1 MLNTMNLLLLSS
13 KPRWRMDGGRR
24 VVVFA
29 LALMLG
35 LLLGGVAHTVT
46 LANATFVAPQVIIT
60 QYPDDAG
67 GVSFESEDVLDGFV
81 PLCHGWITIKKV
93 TNPSGADATFEFVPS
108 YSGNFFL
115 SDGETNSSGQLSTNP
130 DPQVYSVTEIT
141 QPGWDL
147 TSATC
152 SDGSDPSHIELS
164 TGETVVC
171 TFENTQRGQIIVEKV
186 TVPSGASDTFEF
198 NPSYGTNFTLSDG
211 QTHASGALAPGVYSV
226 TEMAQTGWYLAS
238 AICSDG
244 STPSAIDLAAGE
256 TVTCTF
262 ENTQQLGGL
271 EVTKVVDWNGV
282 APDSEQSFEICI
294 AGPSYPGGDCQYVD
308 YLGGTMTWMDL
319 IPGDYTVTETDPGDQ
334 WTVDIVPET
343 ASVPADGGTVSVT
356 VTNTH
361 TPATLAIE
369 KTLVAVDE
377 DEWEPNYVT
386 FTIAI
391 TNVGETVV
399 DVLPLDDEYDDT
411 YLFFAYADTMPNES
425 YDGLVSW
432 YDLTETFSQDL
443 APDASVVI
451 TVTFT
456 VIQDISSTINLAYVE
471 GAVDEYGTPISRVED
486 EAEVKDVQ
494 GPITPAMTYF
504 TATSEEAAVQ
514 LKWATK
520 NEENINSFYVLRAT
534 EEDAG
539 KASKIASIAS
549 SGGSGGA
556 EYEYRDTSA
565 LPQTQYWYWLMDV
578 NEAGWETL
586 HGSPTSSGLL
596 RYFYLPLMMRFE

>member
-1 MLNTMNLLLLSS
+1 MSWL
-13 KPRWRMDGGRR
+13 D
-24 VVVFA
+24 
-29 LALMLG
+29 
-35 LLLGGVAHTVT
+35 HH
-46 LANATFVAPQVIIT
+46 Q
-60 QYPDDAG
+60 
-67 GVSFESEDVLDGFV
+67 ESD
-81 PLCHGWITIKKV
+81 K
-93 TNPSGADATFEFVPS
+93 
-108 YSGNFFL
+108 
-115 SDGETNSSGQLSTNP
+115 
-130 DPQVYSVTEIT
+130 
-141 QPGWDL
+141 
-147 TSATC
+147 
-152 SDGSDPSHIELS
+152 
-164 TGETVVC
+164 
-171 TFENTQRGQIIVEKV
+171 
-186 TVPSGASDTFEF
+186 PSGASDTFEF
-198 NPSYGTNFTLSDG
+198 EPSYGANFTLSDG
-211 QTHASGALAPGVYSV
+211 GTHASGLLAPGVYSV
-226 TEMAQTGWYLAS
+226 TEIAQTGWYLAS

-308 YLGGTMTWMDL
+308 YLGGTMTWMAL

-451 TVTFT
+451 TVVFT

-520 NEENINSFYVLRAT
+520 NEENNLGFRLLRAT
-534 EEDAG
+534 EKDAG
-539 KASKIASIAS
+539 QASEIAFVPSLC
-549 SGGSGGA
+549 GGSGGA
-556 EYEYRDTSA
+556 EYEYRDESA
-565 LPQTQYWYWLMDV
+565 LPQTQYWYWVMDV